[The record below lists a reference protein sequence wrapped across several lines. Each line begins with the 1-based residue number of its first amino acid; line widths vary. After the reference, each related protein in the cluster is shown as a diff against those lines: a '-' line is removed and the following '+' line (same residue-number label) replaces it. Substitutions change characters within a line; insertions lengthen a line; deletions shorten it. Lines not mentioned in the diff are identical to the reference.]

1 MGFPH
6 RLLRGRGHGM
16 LCPCIHLCV
25 WLLIVG
31 LCTPALAAPVAE
43 DLTGTWMA
51 LIPASG
57 RRFAYNIEFR
67 LVQRGSSLSG
77 KLYGDGFSSPIV
89 EGSVGE
95 DGEVEFVIE
104 TREQAGNQVNIV
116 EYRFKGVVC
125 DDGIEI
131 TRERAAARDAVSG
144 ASTPVR
150 RPDDTPEEDR
160 RRRFKSFQLERL
172 F

>member
-1 MGFPH
+1 M
-6 RLLRGRGHGM
+6 
-16 LCPCIHLCV
+16 PCSYV
-25 WLLIVG
+25 YVWGWLLVIG
-31 LCTPALAAPVAE
+31 LCAPALAAPSAE
-43 DLTGTWMA
+43 NLTGTWMA
-51 LIPASG
+51 LISASG
-57 RRFAYNIEFR
+57 RRFAYNIEFQ
-67 LVQRGSSLSG
+67 LTQKGDALSG

-89 EGSVGE
+89 EGSVGA

>member
-1 MGFPH
+1 
-6 RLLRGRGHGM
+6 
-16 LCPCIHLCV
+16 
-25 WLLIVG
+25 
-31 LCTPALAAPVAE
+31 
-43 DLTGTWMA
+43 MA

-67 LVQRGSSLSG
+67 LVQKGGSLSG

-89 EGSVGE
+89 EGSVNE
-95 DGEVEFVIE
+95 RGEVEFVIE